1 MTLQFADGRPFATG
15 ACLYW
20 DWSSSE
26 RRETSRILINIRLG
40 GSQTQAVVDTGGVY
54 FVCEPGIA
62 DLLDLDPSASLG
74 TVTLKIRGERC
85 EGSLHRHAI
94 TFVAESGESLERDVT
109 IFVPR
114 LRYGQEWLLPSFL
127 GLQGCL
133 EFLRFAV
140 DPSSNTFYFGGLEGE

>member
-15 ACLYW
+15 ACSYW

-85 EGSLHRHAI
+85 ERARSTGTRSRLWPSQEKASNEMLRSLFPA
-94 TFVAESGESLERDVT
+94 S
-109 IFVPR
+109 
-114 LRYGQEWLLPSFL
+114 SFL